1 MARPKISVIIT
12 VFNIERYIGE
22 CLDSVLNQSLKDI
35 EVICIDDASTDHS
48 PDILNQYAERD
59 SRVRVIAQAQS
70 IGPSTARNIG
80 YREAKGEYVYQI
92 DGDDWIV
99 DGALER
105 MYTCAAEN
113 QLDFLTF
120 SASAFADT
128 EEIRRKV
135 YNSLNLYIRIGT
147 YQGVMKGMELFA
159 ECIRNGDFL
168 GNLCC
173 IFLNKDFFDSDNM
186 YLADGLYA
194 SADNNFQFYVN
205 AQRVMCI
212 PDALYMR
219 RFRENSIVTSPKTL
233 IKFESMLTQYI
244 HEILIWHK
252 YSFEDA
258 IERALETY
266 FAVNWKG
273 ILKAYDA
280 VGDKDVPLKLLPK
293 HKLAKFVYE
302 HCFKK
307 SGAYWTKLT
316 DEVIHTIH
324 SYKNV
329 IIYGAKDIA
338 QEVKALLE
346 RNEIYNYI
354 FAVSDNKNETD
365 IAGRK
370 IYNIDELKDKREDSI
385 VLIAVSKRNQAAVKE
400 KLGTLGFKTALVV
413 E

>member
-1 MARPKISVIIT
+1 MGRPKVSVIIT
-12 VFNIERYIGE
+12 VFNIEPYIRD
-22 CLDSVLNQSLKDI
+22 CLDSVLKQSLRDI

-48 PDILNQYAERD
+48 LEILYQYAERD
-59 SRVRVIAQAQS
+59 NRVRVIAQPES

-113 QLDFLTF
+113 ELDFLTF

-128 EEIRRKV
+128 EEIKQKV
-135 YNSLNLYIRIGT
+135 CHSLNLYIRIGA
-147 YQGVMKGMELFA
+147 YRGVMSGMELFA
-159 ECIRNGDFL
+159 ACIRNGDFL

-186 YLADGLYA
+186 YLVDGLYA
-194 SADNNFQFYVN
+194 SADNNFQFYLN
-205 AQRVMCI
+205 ARRVMCI

-244 HEILIWHK
+244 HEISLWNQS
-252 YSFEDA
+252 SFKDD
-258 IERALETY
+258 IESALETY

-273 ILKAYDA
+273 ILKAYGDVA
-280 VGDKDVPLKLLPK
+280 DKDASLRLLPK

-302 HCFKK
+302 QRFKER
-307 SGAYWTKLT
+307 GAYWTKQT
-316 DEVIHTIH
+316 DEVIDTIR

-338 QEVKALLE
+338 QEVRYVLE
-346 RNEIYNYI
+346 KHGICNYL
-354 FAVSDNKNETD
+354 FAVSDNRHETD
-365 IAGRK
+365 VAGRK
-370 IYNIDELKDKREDSI
+370 IHNIDELRDKREDSI

-400 KLGTLGFKTALVV
+400 KLETTGFQNIFVV